1 MLEVGEYKNYKAI
14 CEAMGWKPVGGDTK
28 VKHLKEL
35 ESICKYYKDGYKFI
49 VEEIYKTPLPIV
61 DNRGGRPTSIISEF
75 CIDEDKFNNGGIYI
89 IQLGNEIYIG
99 STVNFRQRFNT
110 HKSKSNTKLPQTKDL
125 IERGGQMSVLHDMT
139 DVEDEE
145 LLRMVEYE
153 YIKYF
158 RDSGKFTMLNGKDPI
173 SFDKYYKLNK
183 REKKQKYIRFKI
195 EENDYDKVVEILKR
209 EGVKI
214 Y

>member
-1 MLEVGEYKNYKAI
+1 
-14 CEAMGWKPVGGDTK
+14 
-28 VKHLKEL
+28 
-35 ESICKYYKDGYKFI
+35 
-49 VEEIYKTPLPIV
+49 
-61 DNRGGRPTSIISEF
+61 
-75 CIDEDKFNNGGIYI
+75 
-89 IQLGNEIYIG
+89 
-99 STVNFRQRFNT
+99 
-110 HKSKSNTKLPQTKDL
+110 
-125 IERGGQMSVLHDMT
+125 
-139 DVEDEE
+139 
-145 LLRMVEYE
+145 MVEYE

-183 REKKQKYIRFKI
+183 REKKQKYIIFKI

>member
-1 MLEVGEYKNYKAI
+1 MLEVGEYKNYKEL
-14 CEAMGWKPVGGDTK
+14 CRAMGWMVASGCSKK
-28 VKHLKEL
+28 SQLKDL
-35 ESICKYYKDGYKFI
+35 ERYCKYHKEGQKI
-49 VEEIYKTPLPIV
+49 VIDEVFETPLPS
-61 DNRGGRPTSIISEF
+61 NSQSGRPTSIISEF
-75 CIDEDKFNNGGIYI
+75 CIDEDKFNNGGVYI
-89 IQLGNEIYIG
+89 IQLDDEIYIG

-125 IERGGQMSVLHDMT
+125 IERGGQMSILHDMT
-139 DVEDEE
+139 GIEDEE

-158 RDSGKFTMLNGKDPI
+158 RDSGKFIMLNGKDPI

>member
-1 MLEVGEYKNYKAI
+1 MLEVGEYKNYKEL
-14 CEAMGWKPVGGDTK
+14 CGAMGWNTTTGNAKKSQFKD
-28 VKHLKEL
+28 L
-35 ESICKYYKDGYKFI
+35 ERYCKYHKEGQKI
-49 VEEIYKTPLPIV
+49 VIDEVFETPLPS
-61 DNRGGRPTSIISEF
+61 NSQSGRPTSIISEF
-75 CIDEDKFNNGGIYI
+75 CIDEDKFNNGGVYI
-89 IQLGNEIYIG
+89 IQLDDEIYIG

-125 IERGGQMSVLHDMT
+125 IERGGQMSILHDMT
-139 DVEDEE
+139 GIEDEE

-158 RDSGKFTMLNGKDPI
+158 RDSGKFIMLNGKDPI

-183 REKKQKYIRFKI
+183 REKKQKYIRFRI